1 MWAGFTLTTT
11 LMFLGFLAIDTI
23 IIIDTKFPGHHQIIS
38 QILLLLAVG
47 IALLIFLFV
56 ILLILMFVYN
66 GIKILFKEGTKWSNF
81 LSLGMGVAILFLV
94 FPCLVALI
102 HSHGFVS
109 LIYFCHSASSI

>member
-1 MWAGFTLTTT
+1 MFEIFYWSLGLFLASLGIFIFVLTHERRSMWAGFTLTTT

-56 ILLILMFVYN
+56 ILLILKDQ
-66 GIKILFKEGTKWSNF
+66 IED
-81 LSLGMGVAILFLV
+81 AE
-94 FPCLVALI
+94 
-102 HSHGFVS
+102 
-109 LIYFCHSASSI
+109 